1 MPQCPPPRAHLF
13 EGLYLQTYMLQILDS
28 VDTRVDRN
36 AEERTASQTWGTL
49 DAWPSNSGF

>member
-1 MPQCPPPRAHLF
+1 MPQCPLPQAHLF

-49 DAWPSNSGF
+49 DAWPSNSDF